1 MKAIIVMHYMYNT
14 CACYSDYVCFS
25 TGTVSI
31 ENSLQEV
38 LIVGTDNVGISDG
51 EIIDDDDDDDM
62 EWNYNYKELLS
73 LPPLLSPLPP
83 SPVPYLLPPSSV
95 PVLLSPPLPP
105 PVLLVS
111 TALVS
116 SSPPPALPVPHSL
129 PLSVPSTSLPSPSV
143 QCSGEPHASPSL
155 SFAVSKNDPTN
166 TLLCTETQAEQAE
179 VSINND
185 DDDNLVID
193 LDLDENMDVIAPP
206 SSQPLNSLLVPSLQ
220 NSTSVM
226 VDVVAVGYTGLSSV
240 TANDSL
246 DIVTDIARNEERKT
260 DEAFNKEEE
269 GRVPDQATGQCISPV
284 IIQLQ
289 PPVIPHP
296 LPLVSPLPSPV
307 PSLPKPE
314 WPLPVYSQ
322 LQLELPE
329 CMKCPLPLPHWLIQS
344 MKQVQD
350 MNEELLYKQ
359 CPPPPPGPGAKK
371 KKKKKKAIPTH
382 TDRKLCSS

>member
-1 MKAIIVMHYMYNT
+1 M
-14 CACYSDYVCFS
+14 
-25 TGTVSI
+25 
-31 ENSLQEV
+31 
-38 LIVGTDNVGISDG
+38 
-51 EIIDDDDDDDM
+51 
-62 EWNYNYKELLS
+62 
-73 LPPLLSPLPP
+73 
-83 SPVPYLLPPSSV
+83 
-95 PVLLSPPLPP
+95 
-105 PVLLVS
+105 
-111 TALVS
+111 
-116 SSPPPALPVPHSL
+116 
-129 PLSVPSTSLPSPSV
+129 
-143 QCSGEPHASPSL
+143 
-155 SFAVSKNDPTN
+155 
-166 TLLCTETQAEQAE
+166 
-179 VSINND
+179 SINND

-246 DIVTDIARNEERKT
+246 DIMTNIARNEERKT
-260 DEAFNKEEE
+260 DEAINKEEG

-296 LPLVSPLPSPV
+296 LSLVSPLPSPV

-329 CMKCPLPLPHWLIQS
+329 CMKCPLSLPHWLIQS